1 MMMGSCTGVGMF
13 FGLLGM
19 LTPLIAIGAII
30 YLIVAKRKNSDLH
43 EVR

>member
-1 MMMGSCTGVGMF
+1 MMMESCTGLGMF

-19 LTPLIAIGAII
+19 ATPLIALGAIL
-30 YLIVAKRKNSDLH
+30 YLIFARPKHSDLQ

>member
-1 MMMGSCTGVGMF
+1 MMMGSCTAVGMF

-30 YLIVAKRKNSDLH
+30 YLIVATRKNSDLH
-43 EVR
+43 EAH

>member
-13 FGLLGM
+13 FGILGM
-19 LTPLIAIGAII
+19 STPLIAVGAII
-30 YLIVAKRKNSDLH
+30 YLIAAKRENSYLN

>member
-1 MMMGSCTGVGMF
+1 MMMESCTSLGMF

-19 LTPLIAIGAII
+19 ATPLIAIGVII
-30 YLIVAKRKNSDLH
+30 YLVVAKRKNSDLH

>member
-1 MMMGSCTGVGMF
+1 MMMGSCTAVGMF
-13 FGLLGM
+13 FGIFGM

-30 YLIVAKRKNSDLH
+30 YLILAKRNNSDLH